1 MTTDKILVVDDD
13 ADAREILSS
22 RLQACGY
29 DVLMAENGWQALEQ
43 VRLKKP
49 SLILLDVMMPELDGF
64 TVCKFLKEKEETKKI
79 PVIFLTAR
87 EQLQDVERGFTSG
100 ADDYVLKPINWERLL
115 PKIKK
120 FIR

>member
-1 MTTDKILVVDDD
+1 MTADRILVVDDD

-29 DVLMAENGWQALEQ
+29 DVLLAESGWQALEQ

-49 SLILLDVMMPELDGF
+49 QLILLDVMMPELDGF
-64 TVCKFLKEKEETKKI
+64 TVCKFLKEKEETRNI

-120 FIR
+120 YLR